1 VSDPTAPEG
10 SGATAPEGDHEILQ
24 QGSPP
29 RPARSRRLLPL
40 IVAGA
45 LVLVLAVGALLG
57 NSVFRPHLSGEHP
70 ATLSTPPEVAGL
82 VLATDPFLEDAA
94 VQMSAALTSEI
105 DFDDVVAAFYHDP
118 ADDQRLVLLAGGTA
132 ALRDPGEAL
141 DDAFGQAGVGVAIT
155 SVDDVD
161 PGPMGGTARCGATT
175 MEDLA
180 ASVCGW
186 ADHGSV
192 LVAIF
197 LNRSVA
203 EGATLLRDI
212 RAEILVR

>member
-1 VSDPTAPEG
+1 MSDPTAPEG
-10 SGATAPEGDHEILQ
+10 SGGARQDAAPR
-24 QGSPP
+24 S
-29 RPARSRRLLPL
+29 ARSRRLLPL

-45 LVLVLAVGALLG
+45 LVLVLAVGGLVG
-57 NSVFRPHLSGEHP
+57 NTVFRPHLSGEHP
-70 ATLSTPPEVAGL
+70 ATLRTPPEVAGL
-82 VLATDPFLEDAA
+82 VLATDPLLEDAA
-94 VQMSAALTSEI
+94 VQLSAALSSEI

-132 ALRDPGEAL
+132 ALRDPDAAL
-141 DDAFGQAGVGVAIT
+141 DDAFRQAGAGVAIT
-155 SVDDVD
+155 NVEDVD
-161 PGPMGGTARCGATT
+161 PGPMGGTARCGASTVDQ
-175 MEDLA
+175 DLA

-203 EGATLLRDI
+203 EGAALLRDI
-212 RAEILVR
+212 RLEILAR